1 MVLREGGLRPLTSP
15 LRAPLGLLKVL
26 LGAAK
31 VGRLE
36 DVRQTSFNQ
45 IHRSVICTIS
55 TRITGI
61 EMHDCTF

>member
-1 MVLREGGLRPLTSP
+1 MVLREGGLCPLTSP
-15 LRAPLGLLKVL
+15 LCAPLGFLKLL

-36 DVRQTSFNQ
+36 DARQTSFNQ
-45 IHRSVICTIS
+45 IHWSIVCTIS
-55 TRITGI
+55 TRTTGI

>member
-1 MVLREGGLRPLTSP
+1 MVLREGGLRPLTSL

-45 IHRSVICTIS
+45 IHRSVMCTI
-55 TRITGI
+55 
-61 EMHDCTF
+61 